1 MGFTDVKYRNS
12 VRDKD
17 DEDRGRLVQNIEY
30 EMVLRR
36 ALRKTKDS
44 HQRVIPTGEKAG
56 DGTAGKGMEQE
67 TRLPP
72 KEPSK

>member
-44 HQRVIPTGEKAG
+44 HQMSNFHRRESWRWDSRKGNGTGNQA
-56 DGTAGKGMEQE
+56 A
-67 TRLPP
+67 
-72 KEPSK
+72 S